1 MTYAGV
7 SIECKPDFLLL
18 YFLIVA
24 AYCRRCLSAVL
35 NNPFKTE
42 ESEFNDIE
50 GPTEEQLF
58 LRQGMIELG

>member
-7 SIECKPDFLLL
+7 SNEYKSF
-18 YFLIVA
+18 YFLFFIVA

-35 NNPFKTE
+35 NNPFKSE
-42 ESEFNDIE
+42 ENEYNDIE